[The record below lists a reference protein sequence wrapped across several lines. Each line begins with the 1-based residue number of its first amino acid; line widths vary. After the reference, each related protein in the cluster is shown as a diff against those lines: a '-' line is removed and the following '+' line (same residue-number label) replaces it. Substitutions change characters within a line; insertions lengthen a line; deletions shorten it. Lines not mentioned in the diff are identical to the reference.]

1 MNSDSLLRML
11 VSREAESS
19 EARQGLVAGQG
30 EAIARAAMMMA
41 DALLTDGKILACGNG
56 GSAADA
62 QHFVA
67 ELVGRFVEER
77 RPLPAIALT
86 TNTSNLTSIGN
97 DYGFEE
103 VFERQVAALGTP
115 GDVLVAIS
123 TSGKSPNVL
132 RAATAARARGMNII
146 GLAGKDGGPLKPLCD
161 ECLIVPSDVTAC
173 IQESHIFLIHYFCAV
188 IDARVKSA
196 S

>member
-1 MNSDSLLRML
+1 MEMNKLIESLNARD
-11 VSREAESS
+11 AESAD
-19 EARQGLVAGQG
+19 ARRRLIAGQG
-30 EAIARAAMMMA
+30 EAIARAATMLA
-41 DALLTDGKILACGNG
+41 DALLSGRKILACGNG

-62 QHFVA
+62 QHIVA

-77 RPLPAIALT
+77 RPLPGIALT

-97 DYGFEE
+97 DYGFDD
-103 VFERQVAALGTP
+103 VFARQVEALGAE

-132 RAATAARARGMNII
+132 RAAKSASARGMKII

-161 ECLIVPSDVTAC
+161 ECLIVPSAVTAC

-188 IDARVKSA
+188 IDARVMNA